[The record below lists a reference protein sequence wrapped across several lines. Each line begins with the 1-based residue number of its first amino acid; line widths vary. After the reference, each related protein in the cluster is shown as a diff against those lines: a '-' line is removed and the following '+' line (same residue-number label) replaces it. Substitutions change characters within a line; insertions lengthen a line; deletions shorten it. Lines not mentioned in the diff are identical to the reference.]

1 MIAGITSALSGLQAN
16 QLAFDATADN
26 LANLDTPGYQ
36 ALRVNQNAAP
46 DGGVSTSLSADPTPV
61 LATSADGDTIQ
72 LSNVDP
78 VTEAVNSIA
87 ARAGYTA
94 NLKSIEAGNEMLKKT
109 YQLL

>member
-16 QLAFDATADN
+16 QLSFDATANN

-36 ALRVNQNAAP
+36 AVHVTQNAGP
-46 DGGVSTSLSADPTPV
+46 DGSVSTSLSTDPTTV
-61 LATSADGDTIQ
+61 LATSSDGDTIR

-78 VTEAVNSIA
+78 VTEAVDSIV

-109 YQLL
+109 YQML